1 MQPTST
7 SYPRADGRRIVSV
20 EVDIMANAV
29 GITRVTVVRKMTE
42 EQVDAVIVGA
52 SDGGLET
59 VPGWWQRSCGGN
71 NVA

>member
-1 MQPTST
+1 M
-7 SYPRADGRRIVSV
+7 